1 MTEPI
6 LTYRGSIYPWHCDQ
20 MGHMN
25 VMWYVGKFDEATWQ
39 LFAAVGLTRMRL
51 QQEQIGLVAVEQHI
65 EYRRELL
72 AGDVI
77 SIRSVMQEVREKSF
91 RLVHEMANEVTQ
103 ELAARTV
110 LTGVCI
116 DINVRKSRLLPT
128 DIRERI
134 LTMFP
139 SGAQEQKA

>member
-1 MTEPI
+1 MAAEPI
-6 LTYRGSIYPWHCDQ
+6 LTYRGAIYPWHCDH

-39 LFAAVGLTRMRL
+39 LFAVVGLTRMRL

-65 EYRRELL
+65 EYKRELL

-77 SIRSVMQEVREKSF
+77 SIRSLMQEVREKTF
-91 RLVHEMANEVTQ
+91 RFVHEMNNEVTQ

-116 DINVRKSRLLPT
+116 DINARKSRPLPA

-134 LTMFP
+134 LAMFP
-139 SGAQEQKA
+139 S